1 MDAVSSNS
9 PSSNLLKIANKLD
22 NFIEFIGRSIAWF
35 SFAMVILMFAIVL
48 LRYGFSLGWIA
59 LQESV
64 LYLHAYLFMLGCS
77 YALKHDEHVRVD
89 VFYRRFSPFKKAL
102 VNVLGHLILLWP
114 VAIFILLVSFDY
126 VSVSWQIKEQS
137 QEAGGLPFV
146 YLLKSLIPAMSIL
159 LLIQSVSEICKS
171 LNVLLKKGAV

>member
-1 MDAVSSNS
+1 M
-9 PSSNLLKIANKLD
+9 NL
-22 NFIEFIGRSIAWF
+22 F
-35 SFAMVILMFAIVL
+35 
-48 LRYGFSLGWIA
+48 
-59 LQESV
+59 
-64 LYLHAYLFMLGCS
+64 
-77 YALKHDEHVRVD
+77 
-89 VFYRRFSPFKKAL
+89 
-102 VNVLGHLILLWP
+102 GHLILLWP

-171 LNVLLKKGAV
+171 LNVLLEKEKV